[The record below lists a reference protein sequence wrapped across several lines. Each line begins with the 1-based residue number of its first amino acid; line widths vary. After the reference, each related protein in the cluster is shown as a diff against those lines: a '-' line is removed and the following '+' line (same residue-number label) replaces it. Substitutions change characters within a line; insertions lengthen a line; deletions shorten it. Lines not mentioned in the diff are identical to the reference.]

1 MIDSGKLRSRIEIV
15 DHELNSVCEV
25 WADVRPITTREMLR
39 SQVEITTDTYT
50 IQIRFRHGLNSTM
63 KVRYKSIIYDIIGIT
78 DSYADDSIVLT
89 VEMSNLNN
97 DRIRN
102 T

>member
-15 DHELNSVCEV
+15 DHDLNSVCEV

-50 IQIRFRHGLNSTM
+50 IQIRFRSGLNTTM

-78 DSYADDSIVLT
+78 DSYADDSIILT
-89 VEMSNLNN
+89 VEMSNTN
-97 DRIRN
+97 DSRIRN